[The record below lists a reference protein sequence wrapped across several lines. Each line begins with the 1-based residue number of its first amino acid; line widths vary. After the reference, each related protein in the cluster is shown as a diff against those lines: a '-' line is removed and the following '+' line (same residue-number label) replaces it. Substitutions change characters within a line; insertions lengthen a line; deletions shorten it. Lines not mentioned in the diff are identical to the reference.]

1 MSENLT
7 PDDFPSFFHDVHDQ
21 KPFPWQQRLTREVL
35 HTGVWPKV
43 IDLPTGTGKT
53 AVLDTAVFALAARPT
68 HSPRR
73 IVFVIDRRIVVDQ
86 VCERA
91 QRIRDRVKAGRTPI
105 LRRVKERLE
114 ALSDGEPLGVAAL
127 RGGVPMDNDWTH
139 RPDQPWVVVSTV
151 DQFGSRVLF
160 RGYGIKQT
168 MRPIHAGLA
177 GNDCLVI
184 LDEVHLSV
192 PFAETMAQVTA
203 FKSGGL
209 PRRFGVVEMSATPC
223 NKDAEPF
230 RLDPVADLE
239 GCEELRRRV
248 QAAKEAELVSVR
260 NHDAVPAVV
269 VKIVKSIDKSA
280 SSQNIRTIGIVV
292 NRVRTARETHQA
304 LEESGFTTSS
314 SPGACARWIASTLL
328 TGSALPLTPMANG
341 VLRD

>member
-7 PDDFPSFFHDVHDQ
+7 PDDFPSFFRDIHDQ

-35 HTGVWPKV
+35 HTGTWPKV
-43 IDLPTGTGKT
+43 IDLPTGSGKT
-53 AVLDTAVFALAARPT
+53 AVLDTAIFALAARPT

-73 IVFVIDRRIVVDQ
+73 VVFVIDRRIVVDQ

-91 QRIRDRVKAGRTPI
+91 QRIRDRVKAGKTPI
-105 LRRVKERLE
+105 LRRVKEQLA

-184 LDEVHLSV
+184 LD
-192 PFAETMAQVTA
+192 
-203 FKSGGL
+203 
-209 PRRFGVVEMSATPC
+209 
-223 NKDAEPF
+223 
-230 RLDPVADLE
+230 
-239 GCEELRRRV
+239 
-248 QAAKEAELVSVR
+248 
-260 NHDAVPAVV
+260 
-269 VKIVKSIDKSA
+269 
-280 SSQNIRTIGIVV
+280 
-292 NRVRTARETHQA
+292 
-304 LEESGFTTSS
+304 
-314 SPGACARWIASTLL
+314 
-328 TGSALPLTPMANG
+328 
-341 VLRD
+341 